1 MCQLDEVDT
10 LTLRIRCANCGARAK
25 TAVFLADNEM
35 SDVRHRRPRSHS
47 A

>member
-1 MCQLDEVDT
+1 MCRLDEVDT
-10 LTLRIRCANCGARAK
+10 VALRIRFANCGRVAK